1 MVTVKLLA
9 NICQDYLRRFFSKS
23 KDSEGLHWTHSI
35 LVQDTCKYVREMW
48 SLKSKLIQNY
58 NKGDSGLNKYYLET
72 EFQLIIYFL
81 LDWQKLNT

>member
-1 MVTVKLLA
+1 
-9 NICQDYLRRFFSKS
+9 
-23 KDSEGLHWTHSI
+23 
-35 LVQDTCKYVREMW
+35 MW